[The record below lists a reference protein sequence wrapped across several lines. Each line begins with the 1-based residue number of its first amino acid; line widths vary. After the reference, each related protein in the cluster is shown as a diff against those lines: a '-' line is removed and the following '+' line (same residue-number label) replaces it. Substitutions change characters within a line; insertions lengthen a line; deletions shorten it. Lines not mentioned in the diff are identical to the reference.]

1 MFTRKITFPDH
12 TADDFDPDQVFE
24 ASNDLKYTWNGYGW
38 ELVDGG
44 IAGYDDTALWEDQ
57 RRQDN
62 EYVKGQAEQDEA
74 LDQLHQEFIK
84 GQAEQDEALEQFKEQ
99 VAEDQARQDEEIAE
113 LKAGC
118 QPSVHK
124 VVDTFPG
131 KDEIHFNSGD
141 LINLG
146 MDFDG
151 VYSEGDAFVI
161 ESTSCTIYQVIGEQE
176 WNGEKYTS
184 IKASVP
190 EEIKALDEVT
200 IDLCD
205 KSDYVTRL
213 EFDTDQKRQDDAN
226 KALDALIEAEILLLA
241 DSFAKGQAAQDDAF
255 AKGQAAQDD
264 AWAKGQADQDKALQD
279 EIDARAERDL
289 QHDAQIET
297 IEYKLD
303 ALLGLQ
309 FRGVYEF
316 KHENDCNASYEACI
330 IDCFNNDPNDHICR
344 SECGKAQVECEQDKV
359 RPGFFEA
366 VDPDDKFDHLEYIVI
381 SKSDKAGVEIDW
393 PAVLDAGDYLEVDHV
408 VQGGLD
414 KRNYGLYRII
424 EEPET
429 NLNSFGE
436 EVYTMHLEFLQGDGV
451 MNVREDYEI
460 RGISRDEGVN
470 PEELADFLTREDA
483 MKTYLPLIGGTLSG
497 TLNGQLIKS
506 TRATGYAF
514 EAKPDDATTTAWI
527 NTNGSASFTSFV
539 KVDGNNLATEE
550 YVDAN
555 MSAGAKGEK
564 GNLGAGEAGPKGN
577 RGSTGGSGAKGNRGS
592 SGSNGSKGNRGNDM
606 VMSTGTSTNPS
617 LSRGKMYLN
626 TTYNVLYIGT

>member
-1 MFTRKITFPDH
+1 MSTRKITFPDH

-264 AWAKGQADQDKALQD
+264 AFAKGQATQDKALQD

-289 QHDAQIET
+289 QHDAQIST

-309 FRGVYEF
+309 FRGAYRF
-316 KHENDCNASYEACI
+316 KHDVDCDAALLECYTNAAGDI
-330 IDCFNNDPNDHICR
+330 N
-344 SECGKAQVECEQDKV
+344 AQQQCNKDMVACEQGKV
-359 RPGFFEA
+359 TQGTFEA
-366 VDPDDKFDHLEYIVI
+366 VDPDDRFDHLLSIVVHETDLSGI
-381 SKSDKAGVEIDW
+381 ETEWGN
-393 PAVLDAGDYLEVDHV
+393 VLDAGDYVEIDH
-408 VQGGLD
+408 QIGGVAD
-414 KRNYGLYRII
+414 KTNYGLYRIT
-424 EEPET
+424 EEPEIT
-429 NLNSFGE
+429 QNAAGENVYSFQ
-436 EVYTMHLEFLQGDGV
+436 LEFLQGDGEMLV
-451 MNVREDYEI
+451 DEIYEI
-460 RGISRDEGVN
+460 RGINKDEGVN

-577 RGSTGGSGAKGNRGS
+577 RGATGGSGAKGNRGS
-592 SGSNGSKGNRGNDM
+592 NGSNGAKGARGNDM